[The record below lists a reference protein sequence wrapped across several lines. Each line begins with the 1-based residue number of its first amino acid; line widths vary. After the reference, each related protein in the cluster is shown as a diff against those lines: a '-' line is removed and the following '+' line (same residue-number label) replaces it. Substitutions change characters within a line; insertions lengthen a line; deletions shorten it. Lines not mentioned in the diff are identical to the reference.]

1 MTHSVR
7 EEELLYILRHLAT
20 LKLQAGVLQSDN
32 AILRAA
38 QQSSRAHL
46 FRFYPLLLE
55 VAFLRGYVPSM
66 WLFPDEHAKVF
77 GIPTAN
83 GTSDTE
89 EDVMDAGD
97 GGDLVEVS
105 AKDLARR
112 CLEVISGEMGLS

>member
-1 MTHSVR
+1 
-7 EEELLYILRHLAT
+7 
-20 LKLQAGVLQSDN
+20 
-32 AILRAA
+32 
-38 QQSSRAHL
+38 
-46 FRFYPLLLE
+46 
-55 VAFLRGYVPSM
+55 M